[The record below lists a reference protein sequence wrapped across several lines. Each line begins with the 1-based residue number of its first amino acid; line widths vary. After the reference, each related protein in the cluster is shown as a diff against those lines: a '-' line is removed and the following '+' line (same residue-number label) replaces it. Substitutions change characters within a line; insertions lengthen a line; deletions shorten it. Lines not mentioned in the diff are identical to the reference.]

1 MTTSNSEI
9 SLVDTNV
16 LVYAADESSPFHKAS
31 KNLRDKGLRG
41 QVSLCIFPQI
51 LSEFFA
57 VITDSKRVTNPRSQ
71 QEAITEIEKYFRSK
85 QISKFPPGP
94 DVIEIMLDLL
104 NRYNIKK
111 QEIFDL
117 QLVATMLS
125 NDITRIYTFNYGH
138 FQKFKEIEALEP

>member
-9 SLVDTNV
+9 SLLDTNV
-16 LVYAADESSPFHKAS
+16 LVYAADEFSPFYKAS
-31 KNLRDKGLRG
+31 KSLRDKGLRG
-41 QVSLCIFPQI
+41 EVSLCIFPQI

-57 VITDSKRVTNPRSQ
+57 VITDSKRVASPRSQ
-71 QEAITEIEKYFRSK
+71 QEAISEIEKYFSCKR
-85 QISKFPPGP
+85 IAKFSPGP

-104 NRYNIKK
+104 NRHNIKR

-125 NDITRIYTFNYGH
+125 NDITRIYTFNRGH
-138 FQKFKEIEALEP
+138 FEKFQEIEALEP